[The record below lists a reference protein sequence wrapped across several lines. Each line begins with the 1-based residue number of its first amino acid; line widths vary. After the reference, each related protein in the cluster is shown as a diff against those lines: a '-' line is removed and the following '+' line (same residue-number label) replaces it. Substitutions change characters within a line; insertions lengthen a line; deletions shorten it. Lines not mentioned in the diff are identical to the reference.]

1 MAQCL
6 GLPDS
11 NRHYVRLYTEPYGDT
26 RFYIVELEDRCEES
40 KEKKQQEFAKKL
52 VLFSISEK
60 ADK

>member
-1 MAQCL
+1 MAQSL

-40 KEKKQQEFAKKL
+40 KEKK
-52 VLFSISEK
+52 
-60 ADK
+60 